1 MGSSELV
8 ARCRP
13 LRVLTNMNGRLLRFR
28 VAAHLAAVGCAAFGL
43 AQTEWEAAARRDQA
57 PDARPA
63 WIQASRDWL
72 AIKGGSDTPA
82 GLGELISATWKELF
96 EEASHLEADRKALMA
111 EVAEEGRAVVE
122 HNAEADRQ
130 VAAGRAHESRGPHQC
145 PCQELINV
153 NAWADRIDAR
163 MRELIEWRRTLSG
176 TILDWDERVELFDEG
191 VGDLATLIEEATTSI
206 REVRE
211 ERRRLQDQ
219 LDALR
224 GEVQRTQEALRSL
237 QKSIVEG
244 NKESARWRAAAVG
257 ALWSSAKKTCLAALD
272 GAISSLELAHK
283 ARLDAIAKATSRM
296 GKKVRAAER
305 TRQIGEL
312 KWDAR
317 IIEALKAKK
326 LAVET
331 LDTAA
336 SDVPTHE
343 KVIDTAMNSAAFA
356 FGRPEV
362 QQAIRYAGV
371 YGKVISG
378 TKAVL
383 DFGLDV
389 ETFWRS
395 YLRLTQNIKNAD
407 GYLAAVKSLSGHME
421 KLVRKIQDVKSQL
434 GP

>member
-1 MGSSELV
+1 MSLTTSSEH
-8 ARCRP
+8 RR
-13 LRVLTNMNGRLLRFR
+13 RLNVRTAMSRRRWLLR
-28 VAAHLAAVGCAAFGL
+28 VAAVLVAASCSVFVF

-57 PDARPA
+57 PDSKPV

-72 AIKGGSDTPA
+72 EIKGGADTPA
-82 GLGELISATWKELF
+82 GLSDLISATWKELF
-96 EEASHLEADRKALMA
+96 EDVAQLESDRKEFMSEL
-111 EVAEEGRAVVE
+111 AEEGRAVVE
-122 HNAEADRQ
+122 HNAEAERQ

-145 PCQELINV
+145 PCQELISV
-153 NAWADRIDAR
+153 NAWAERIDVR
-163 MRELIEWRRTLSG
+163 MRELIEWRRALTD
-176 TILDWDERVELFDEG
+176 TILSWDERVEMFDEEVSG
-191 VGDLATLIEEATTSI
+191 LASLLNEAKASI

-211 ERRRLQDQ
+211 ERQRLQAE
-219 LDALR
+219 LESLR

-237 QKSIVEG
+237 QKSISEG

-257 ALWSSAKKTCLAALD
+257 TVWSSAKRTCLAALD

-305 TRQIGEL
+305 ARQIGEL

-434 GP
+434 GS

>member
-1 MGSSELV
+1 
-8 ARCRP
+8 
-13 LRVLTNMNGRLLRFR
+13 MNGRLLRFR
-28 VAAHLAAVGCAAFGL
+28 VAAYLAVVGCTAFGL

-283 ARLDAIAKATSRM
+283 ARLD
-296 GKKVRAAER
+296 
-305 TRQIGEL
+305 
-312 KWDAR
+312 
-317 IIEALKAKK
+317 IEALKAKK